1 MENILVLHEAMK
13 AIGLSISGCSSD
25 GTVHIASRPT
35 CPEGEEATWVDPTDT
50 LVELC
55 LAAHEKSLS
64 SDECLALQQ
73 SVTELQ
79 WANYIAARQ
88 APIKA
93 QREARYRSEA
103 DPLYLKL
110 VEEAAIANTTIDI
123 SSWLLLKAQIRNEL
137 PYSD

>member
-1 MENILVLHEAMK
+1 MPK
-13 AIGLSISGCSSD
+13 RISFN
-25 GTVHIASRPT
+25 
-35 CPEGEEATWVDPTDT
+35 
-50 LVELC
+50 C
-55 LAAHEKSLS
+55 LAAHEKALS